1 MMTKSI
7 RDAPLERVIWARIR
21 YYQRVLQISD
31 AQLADYLCVCQKTLR
46 SYDKNA
52 ENLNIGQLGSFL
64 AQTELTVIDIIPN
77 INQ

>member
-1 MMTKSI
+1 MTAKNEKA
-7 RDAPLERVIWARIR
+7 APLQKVIWAKIR
-21 YYQRVLQISD
+21 YYQSVMDISD
-31 AQLADYLCVCQKTLR
+31 AQLSDYLCVCQKTLR